1 MPPRIFDLY
10 RARYDGQYSFD
21 FLQDRIAEFDREH
34 GCRTR
39 EVRISYEPGENP
51 RLSFETLG
59 DAQALGEFLEPV
71 MPVGIGLEVTG
82 IEAYE
87 PDDLVYGG
95 NNEIVGVHGG
105 HRRGGTRYVRRDTV
119 SGMGFVTD
127 ETARRVLGDL
137 VPTEAEYADYA
148 LTQENLER
156 AKAAMRRFKTKPAE
170 PPESR
175 LPTRADLVFFMD
187 D

>member
-34 GCRTR
+34 GSHTR
-39 EVRISYEPGENP
+39 EVRISYEPGDNP

-59 DAQALGEFLEPV
+59 DAQALGEFLEPII
-71 MPVGIGLEVTG
+71 PVGVILEVIG

-87 PDDLVYGG
+87 PDDLVYGSR
-95 NNEIVGVHGG
+95 NEIVGVHSG
-105 HRRGGTRYVRRDTV
+105 HRRSGSTRYVR
-119 SGMGFVTD
+119 GG
-127 ETARRVLGDL
+127 
-137 VPTEAEYADYA
+137 
-148 LTQENLER
+148 ER
-156 AKAAMRRFKTKPAE
+156 PKKTFPWPKFPEKPE
-170 PPESR
+170 PH
-175 LPTRADLVFFMD
+175 LPTRAQVVFDLWD